1 MEINNTK
8 INEYLQNCTVQSI
21 LVPLDFSDVADYAL
35 DHARALAKI
44 FGYNLFLLHVISKR
58 YLGKAEEEE
67 ARSKLQS
74 ISENIARE
82 YDLQVDFV
90 IKTGNVFDTISD
102 LADELCAA
110 FIVMGVHG
118 KRGVAHLVGSYPYK
132 VVCKAHVPVLVV
144 KEKHHHVGFNNIVVP
159 IDFSRKSVQ
168 KVAQA
173 TKFAKFFKAKIRV
186 FGFLSS
192 ENKSKIINKEALLK
206 SVNDFF
212 VSKNVS
218 VSTDLMIKPGIDWA
232 EALLLFSENVNADL
246 IMIVAESGSR
256 FQDIF
261 TSNYTERIL
270 DKVNVPVLT
279 IMPCDEDL
287 AEEAEA
293 VKSRQ
298 GIITPFV
305 DPLGFF
311 VKSTSTV
318 PTAKTSK
325 QL

>member
-1 MEINNTK
+1 MEIKDTNLNN
-8 INEYLQNCTVQSI
+8 YLKNCSAQSI

-35 DHARALAKI
+35 DHARALASI
-44 FGYNLFLLHVISKR
+44 FGYNLFLLHVISKKHM
-58 YLGKAEEEE
+58 GKPEELE
-67 ARSKLQS
+67 ARRRLQQ
-74 ISENIARE
+74 ISENIAGQ

-90 IKTGNVFDTISD
+90 IRTGNIFDTISD

-144 KEKHHHVGFNNIVVP
+144 KEKHHHVGFKNIVVP
-159 IDFSRKSVQ
+159 IDFSRRSTQ
-168 KVAQA
+168 KLAQA
-173 TKFAKFFKAKIRV
+173 TRFAKFFDAKIRV

-192 ENKSKIINKEALLK
+192 DNPAKIINKEALLK

-212 VSKNVS
+212 ITKKIPVT
-218 VSTDLMIKPGIDWA
+218 TDLLVKPGLDWD
-232 EALLLFSENVNADL
+232 EALLIFSEDVEADL
-246 IMIVAESGSR
+246 IMIVAEKGYR
-256 FQDIF
+256 FQEIF
-261 TSNYTERIL
+261 SSNYTERIL

-279 IMPCDEDL
+279 IMPCAKDL

-293 VKSRQ
+293 VKSKQ

-311 VKSTSTV
+311 VRSTDV
-318 PTAKTSK
+318 
-325 QL
+325 